1 MKMKRTLVA
10 FSCLLSFTTLS
21 GWGTVMAA
29 SITDTVTFNISRGPT
44 NTAPLLLASSLS
56 GTVSPFDAA
65 LGTLTSFDIVWNLIV
80 AASAT
85 LPSGGGFG
93 PNGSSV
99 LYVNSTSYMGMG
111 GGTTTGGGP
120 GFTGT
125 TQFTVSNSSHF
136 DLTNMDSG
144 ILAVVTGT
152 TDFSLSAQGNYS
164 AFLYGTSTVS
174 NLSGSIKGSA
184 AITYN
189 YDLTPTPTVPE
200 PATLALLTLGLAG
213 LGISRR
219 RKA

>member
-1 MKMKRTLVA
+1 
-10 FSCLLSFTTLS
+10 
-21 GWGTVMAA
+21 
-29 SITDTVTFNISRGPT
+29 
-44 NTAPLLLASSLS
+44 
-56 GTVSPFDAA
+56 
-65 LGTLTSFDIVWNLIV
+65 
-80 AASAT
+80 
-85 LPSGGGFG
+85 
-93 PNGSSV
+93 
-99 LYVNSTSYMGMG
+99 MGMG

-213 LGISRR
+213 LVSPAVARLKPFRPERVKLRQPCAGGICLGAQSPRQHR
-219 RKA
+219 ALFLKLFFSVNFGIK